1 MTPIWGFILF
11 WGHYLTDGNGLKA
24 FVYLPGGHNTKFL
37 RNHSRWGPLFPWHQW
52 VWGTL
57 SPRTHYDSND
67 LRFYALLGVIILP
80 LPMVWRGFFL
90 PGGHYTN
97 YLREHSPLGTTIPL
111 APVILGDHYPSAP
124 SIIPMIWGSMLFWGS
139 LCHRYQ
145 WFEGFFFCLPGG
157 HYTKYLRDRS
167 PLGTTIPLTPTIWGT
182 IIPYEPL

>member
-1 MTPIWGFILF
+1 MVWRLLFIYLGAITPNFWGTIHAGVHYSPDTNEFEGHYPPGPTMTPMIWGSMLF
-11 WGHYLTDGNGLKA
+11 WG
-24 FVYLPGGHNTKFL
+24 
-37 RNHSRWGPLFPWHQW
+37 SLFYHCQW
-52 VWGTL
+52 
-57 SPRTHYDSND
+57 
-67 LRFYALLGVIILP
+67 FEGV
-80 LPMVWRGFFL
+80 FFL